1 MCMLWNSPRTYSRLA
16 YPLQSAYPS
25 IFRNLTRDG
34 RPLTSEHE
42 VHTKPSAMP
51 AMASLRTT
59 PDTLSLLRDA
69 RALVTHVVSRREP
82 LEAYGVASGARTLLD
97 ETEGAVGGLDGLRE
111 LRETLEGACAA
122 YGAEEEAEGEPGT
135 DEEWGQDDDDG
146 WDI

>member
-1 MCMLWNSPRTYSRLA
+1 M
-16 YPLQSAYPS
+16 
-25 IFRNLTRDG
+25 
-34 RPLTSEHE
+34 
-42 VHTKPSAMP
+42 SAMP

-97 ETEGAVGGLDGLRE
+97 ETEGAIGGLDGLRE
-111 LRETLEGACAA
+111 LRETLESACAA
-122 YGAEEEAEGEPGT
+122 YGAEEGTEGEPGT
-135 DEEWGQDDDDG
+135 DEEWGQDDEEE